1 MTRLRCAY
9 LDLDGT
15 LFGRGASLLHDG
27 EGVFTLLG
35 ARALEACAR
44 AGVEVAFYSGR
55 RRAQLFENAR
65 MLGVRAYVF
74 EAGGGVVVD
83 GEVTWLT
90 GELQPGALSV
100 HDQIAASGA
109 PDLLL
114 ANFDLEWHA
123 PWHLEREVTHL
134 FRGSVDCAAA
144 TALLAEHGLGH
155 LELVD
160 NGAAKHL
167 RPRGASKARGVAYH
181 QQVRGYAPQEC
192 LAVGDSAEDL
202 GVAEVVGA
210 FWMVANGA
218 PAPGVRRAQESHG
231 AGVYEAV
238 MTELAERRGG
248 SAAGR

>member
-15 LFGRGASLLHDG
+15 LLGRRASLLHDG
-27 EGVFTLLG
+27 EGQFTLLG
-35 ARALEACAR
+35 VRALEACDR

-55 RRAQLFENAR
+55 RRDQLFEDAR
-65 MLGVRAYVF
+65 LLGVSAYVF
-74 EAGGGVVVD
+74 EAGGGVVID
-83 GEVTWLT
+83 GETTWLT
-90 GELQPGALSV
+90 GDLQPGELSV

-114 ANFDLEWHA
+114 EAFALEWHT

-134 FRGSVDCAAA
+134 LRGDVDCEAA

-181 QQVRGYAPQEC
+181 QQVRGYAPEEC
-192 LAVGDSAEDL
+192 MAVGDSREDL
-202 GVAEVVGA
+202 GVAAVVGS
-210 FWMVANGA
+210 FWLVANAAARKG
-218 PAPGVRRAQESHG
+218 PGPFLARRAEASHG

-238 MTELAERRGG
+238 ITEFAERR
-248 SAAGR
+248 